1 MTPMPSPQARGGA
14 CDATQQTNHGSTETR
29 NFSVVMFR
37 ASVFCGLSVGFA
49 TGWQAKEGRASSL

>member
-1 MTPMPSPQARGGA
+1 MQLNKRTTEARK
-14 CDATQQTNHGSTETR
+14 R